1 MSNCIQQLN
10 SIDWIEFE
18 ESSNDLIYS
27 NLTRLIPHSDP
38 GSSEGMNQTRPPKG
52 SSGAKRII
60 TASKRSSGTFHFNSL
75 LFLIFLHFFSFY
87 SFPPFPR
94 TPIIFATFFFFF
106 LIFVSFYSHFFLN
119 IFLCSQWRWWER
131 WSRHSVALCCWSR
144 IFLQQDR
151 RREVPGWFG
160 CNKENDKFGR
170 LSYYK
175 SYWKR

>member
-27 NLTRLIPHSDP
+27 NLIRLIPHSDP

-60 TASKRSSGTFHFNSL
+60 TASKRSSGTFHWTLFFSL
-75 LFLIFLHFFSFY
+75 FSHIFVFFIPFIPKNNYFYDFFIFFFFYLIFMSFY
-87 SFPPFPR
+87 SYF
-94 TPIIFATFFFFF
+94 
-106 LIFVSFYSHFFLN
+106 SFLN

-144 IFLQQDR
+144 IFL
-151 RREVPGWFG
+151 
-160 CNKENDKFGR
+160 
-170 LSYYK
+170 
-175 SYWKR
+175 